1 MNFID
6 PKKMFYFY
14 NSIDLLLMT
23 SKSEGSPNVV
33 LEALSN
39 GVPTVSVPIEANEG
53 IVINNYNGVIINNR
67 DPNKFF
73 NGVINA
79 IRIRKKLSKNSKLYF
94 KKKFDINKNLNKL
107 RKIF

>member
-1 MNFID
+1 
-6 PKKMFYFY
+6 
-14 NSIDLLLMT
+14 MT

-39 GVPTVSVPIEANEG
+39 GVPTVSVPIKANEG

-73 NGVINA
+73 NVLAIYYPPKINE
-79 IRIRKKLSKNSKLYF
+79 LSNA
-94 KKKFDINKNLNKL
+94 
-107 RKIF
+107 

>member
-79 IRIRKKLSKNSKLYF
+79 IRIRKNCQRTQNYILK
-94 KKKFDINKNLNKL
+94 KNLIL
-107 RKIF
+107 IKI